1 MSNDWNDRCFHA
13 IDDSNYFCDVLYGMF
28 YEDDDFVECGTEVNM
43 DIFREFCDHVQST
56 YQNLFMGADNPC
68 RYMTLVKPLI
78 KLKEIALFPFPIDH
92 EHDILRTF
100 ADQVCDAINAIECE
114 ISTENQLILLSDLTL
129 GSEYA
134 CAVLYNFEL
143 DTPEDVW
150 NRIDLFLSENKSK
163 GE

>member
-1 MSNDWNDRCFHA
+1 
-13 IDDSNYFCDVLYGMF
+13 
-28 YEDDDFVECGTEVNM
+28 
-43 DIFREFCDHVQST
+43 
-56 YQNLFMGADNPC
+56 
-68 RYMTLVKPLI
+68 MTLVKPLI
-78 KLKEIALFPFPIDH
+78 TLKEIALFPFPIDH

-100 ADQVCDAINAIECE
+100 ADQVCDAIKAIECE

-150 NRIDLFLSENKSK
+150 NRIDLFLSENKSE

>member
-43 DIFREFCDHVQST
+43 DIFREFCDHVRST

-78 KLKEIALFPFPIDH
+78 KLKEIALFLSLLTMNTIYYGHLPI
-92 EHDILRTF
+92 RYVM
-100 ADQVCDAINAIECE
+100 Q
-114 ISTENQLILLSDLTL
+114 
-129 GSEYA
+129 
-134 CAVLYNFEL
+134 
-143 DTPEDVW
+143 
-150 NRIDLFLSENKSK
+150 
-163 GE
+163 